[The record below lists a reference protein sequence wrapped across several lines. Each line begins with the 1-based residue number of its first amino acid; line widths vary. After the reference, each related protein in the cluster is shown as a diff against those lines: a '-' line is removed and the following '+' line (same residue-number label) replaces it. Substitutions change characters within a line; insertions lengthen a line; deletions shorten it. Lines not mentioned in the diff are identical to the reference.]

1 MRILTGIQPS
11 GKLHW
16 GNYFGAMKSMFD
28 LQAKGEDMFMFIANF
43 HAMTTVRDG
52 AALRESTRE
61 VALDY
66 LACGL
71 DPAKTIVYR
80 QSDVPE
86 VQELAWYLS
95 CLTPMGLLERCHSYK
110 DKMAHGFD
118 ATHGLFA
125 YPVLMAA
132 DILIMQSDLV
142 PVGKDQKQ
150 HLEVTR
156 DLAIKFNNA
165 YGEIFKIPD
174 AYIPETVATIPGTDG
189 QKMSKSYHN
198 TIELFDV
205 SAKKKVMGIVTD
217 SKTMEEPKEPEGN
230 SIYELYKLF
239 ATPEEVAQMAAS
251 FRAGNYGYGHAKKAL
266 LAAYHRLFDPFKERR
281 EQLAKDPD
289 ALEDIL
295 QDGAKRARGRRA
307 HDGEGAQGRWP
318 LTTNHEP
325 LITSNGSSGTF
336 CRRLQGGPRDLRG
349 PP

>member
-28 LQAKGEDMFMFIANF
+28 LQEKGENFMFIANF

-52 AALRESTRE
+52 ATLREATRD

-71 DPAKTIVYR
+71 DPEKTVMYR

-132 DILIMQSDLV
+132 DILIMNADLV

-156 DLAIKFNNA
+156 DIAQKFNNA
-165 YGEIFKIPD
+165 YGDVFKLPD

-198 TIELFDV
+198 TIELFE
-205 SAKKKVMGIVTD
+205 SAGAIKKKVMGIVTD

-239 ATPEEVAQMAAS
+239 ASKDEVAQMAAS

-266 LAAYHRLFDPFKERR
+266 LEAYHRLFDPFRARR
-281 EQLAKDPD
+281 EELAKDP
-289 ALEDIL
+289 ASLEDIL
-295 QDGAKRARGRRA
+295 QTGAKKARAA
-307 HDGEGAQGRWP
+307 A
-318 LTTNHEP
+318 EP
-325 LITSNGSSGTF
+325 IMAKVREAVGLEKRVFGVV
-336 CRRLQGGPRDLRG
+336 
-349 PP
+349 

>member
-43 HAMTTVRDG
+43 HAMTTMRDG
-52 AALRESTRE
+52 AALRDATRD

-71 DPAKTIVYR
+71 DPAKSIMYR

-95 CLTPMGLLERCHSYK
+95 CLAPMGLLERCHSYK
-110 DKMAHGFD
+110 DKVAHGLD

-132 DILIMQSDLV
+132 DILIMNADLV

-156 DLAIKFNNA
+156 DLAQKFNNA
-165 YGEIFKIPD
+165 YGEIFKLPD
-174 AYIPETVATIPGTDG
+174 AYIPDSVATIPGTDG

-198 TIELFDV
+198 TIELFEDAK
-205 SAKKKVMGIVTD
+205 SIKKKVMGIVTD
-217 SKTMEEPKEPEGN
+217 STPMESPKTPEGN
-230 SIYELYKLF
+230 SIYELYRLF
-239 ATPEEVAQMAAS
+239 ATKEEADGMADA
-251 FRAGNYGYGHAKKAL
+251 FRAGGYGYGTAKKAL
-266 LAAYHRLFDPFKERR
+266 LEAYHRLFDPFRERR
-281 EQLAKDPD
+281 EALAKDPSS
-289 ALEDIL
+289 LEDIL
-295 QDGAKRARGRRA
+295 KDGAARARKAAAPTMEKVRA
-307 HDGEGAQGRWP
+307 AVG
-318 LTTNHEP
+318 L
-325 LITSNGSSGTF
+325 
-336 CRRLQGGPRDLRG
+336 
-349 PP
+349 

>member
-28 LQAKGEDMFMFIANF
+28 LQSKGDIFMFIANF

-52 AALRESTRE
+52 KQLREATRE

-71 DPAKTIVYR
+71 DPVKSIIYR

-110 DKMAHGFD
+110 DKMAHGFE

-132 DILIMQSDLV
+132 DILIMNADLV

-156 DLAIKFNNA
+156 DLAQKFNNQ
-165 YGEIFKIPD
+165 YGEIFKLPD

-230 SIYELYKLF
+230 AIYDLYKLF
-239 ATPEEVAQMAAS
+239 ATPEEVAQMAAN
-251 FRAGNYGYGHAKKAL
+251 FRAGNYGYGSAKKEL
-266 LAAYHRLFDPFKERR
+266 LSAYHRLFDPFKEKRD
-281 EQLAKDPD
+281 QLAKDTA

-295 QDGAKRARGRRA
+295 QEGAKRARATAAPIMEKVRKAVG
-307 HDGEGAQGRWP
+307 
-318 LTTNHEP
+318 L
-325 LITSNGSSGTF
+325 
-336 CRRLQGGPRDLRG
+336 
-349 PP
+349 

>member
-16 GNYFGAMKSMFD
+16 GNYFGAMKNAFD
-28 LQAKGEDMFMFIANF
+28 LQSKGEAFLFIANF
-43 HAMTTVRDG
+43 HAMTSVRDG
-52 AALRESTRE
+52 ATLRAATRD
-61 VALDY
+61 VALDW

-71 DPAKTIVYR
+71 DPVKTVFYR

-86 VQELAWYLS
+86 VQELVWYLS

-110 DKMAHGFD
+110 DKLAHGLD

-156 DLAIKFNNA
+156 DIAIKFNNA

-174 AYIPETVATIPGTDG
+174 GYIPDTIATIPGTDG

-198 TIELFDV
+198 TIELFDP

-239 ATPEEVAQMAAS
+239 ATPDEVAEMAAN

-266 LAAYHRLFDPFKERR
+266 LEAYHRLFDPFKARR
-281 EQLAKDPD
+281 EELAKDPA

-295 QDGAKRARGRRA
+295 QDGAKRARAAAAPTMEKVRKAVG
-307 HDGEGAQGRWP
+307 
-318 LTTNHEP
+318 L
-325 LITSNGSSGTF
+325 
-336 CRRLQGGPRDLRG
+336 
-349 PP
+349 

>member
-16 GNYFGAMKSMFD
+16 GNYFGAMKNMFD
-28 LQAKGEDMFMFIANF
+28 LQEKGESFMFIANF

-52 AALRESTRE
+52 AALREQTRD

-71 DPAKTIVYR
+71 DPEKTVMYR

-110 DKMAHGFD
+110 DKLAHGLD

-165 YGEIFKIPD
+165 FGEIFKIPD
-174 AYIPETVATIPGTDG
+174 AYIPDTVATIPGTDG

-198 TIELFDV
+198 TIELFEP
-205 SAKKKVMGIVTD
+205 SGSIKKKVMGIVTD
-217 SKTMEEPKEPEGN
+217 STPMEQPKEPEGN

-239 ATPEEVAQMAAS
+239 ATKEEVEEMARN
-251 FRAGNYGYGHAKKAL
+251 FRAGGYGYGHAKKAL
-266 LAAYHRLFDPFKERR
+266 LEAYHRLFDPFRAKR
-281 EQLAKDPD
+281 EELAKDPA

-295 QDGAKRARGRRA
+295 QAGARRARA
-307 HDGEGAQGRWP
+307 AAA
-318 LTTNHEP
+318 LTMDKVRTAVG
-325 LITSNGSSGTF
+325 L
-336 CRRLQGGPRDLRG
+336 
-349 PP
+349 

>member
-28 LQAKGEDMFMFIANF
+28 LQEKGENFMFIADF

-52 AALRESTRE
+52 ARLREATRD

-66 LACGL
+66 LSCGL
-71 DPAKTIVYR
+71 DVEKTVIYR

-110 DKMAHGFD
+110 DKLAHGLD

-132 DILIMQSDLV
+132 DILIMNADLV

-156 DLAIKFNNA
+156 DLAQKYNNA
-165 YGEIFKIPD
+165 YGETFKLPD

-198 TIELFDV
+198 TIELFEAPG
-205 SAKKKVMGIVTD
+205 SIKKKVMAIVTD

-239 ATPEEVAQMAAS
+239 ATPAEIEEMANS

-266 LAAYHRLFDPFKERR
+266 LAAYHRLFDPMR
-281 EQLAKDPD
+281 EKREALSQDVD
-289 ALEDIL
+289 TLEDIL
-295 QDGAKRARGRRA
+295 REGAKKARQAAAATMDKVRASVGV
-307 HDGEGAQGRWP
+307 
-318 LTTNHEP
+318 
-325 LITSNGSSGTF
+325 
-336 CRRLQGGPRDLRG
+336 
-349 PP
+349 

>member
-52 AALRESTRE
+52 GALRAATRE
-61 VALDY
+61 LALDY

-71 DPAKTIVYR
+71 DPEKTVVYR

-110 DKMAHGFD
+110 DKMAHGFE

-132 DILIMQSDLV
+132 DILIMNADLV

-156 DLAIKFNNA
+156 DLAQKFNNA
-165 YGEIFKIPD
+165 YGETFKLPD
-174 AYIPETVATIPGTDG
+174 AYIPDSVATIPGTDG

-205 SAKKKVMGIVTD
+205 SVKKKVMGIVTD
-217 SKTMEEPKEPEGN
+217 SQPMEAKKEPEGN

-239 ATPEEVAQMAAS
+239 ATPDEVAAMAEA
-251 FRAGNYGYGHAKKAL
+251 FRAGGYGYGNAKKAL
-266 LAAYHRLFDPFKERR
+266 LEAYHRLFDPFKERR
-281 EQLAKDPD
+281 EELAKDPD
-289 ALEDIL
+289 SLEDIL
-295 QDGAKRARGRRA
+295 RAGAAKARAAAAPVMEKVRKSVGIA
-307 HDGEGAQGRWP
+307 P
-318 LTTNHEP
+318 
-325 LITSNGSSGTF
+325 
-336 CRRLQGGPRDLRG
+336 
-349 PP
+349 

>member
-52 AALRESTRE
+52 VALRSSTRE
-61 VALDY
+61 LALDY

-71 DPAKTIVYR
+71 DPEKTVVYR

-110 DKMAHGFD
+110 DKMAHGFE

-132 DILIMQSDLV
+132 DILIMNADLV

-156 DLAIKFNNA
+156 DLAQKFNNA
-165 YGEIFKIPD
+165 YGETFKLPD
-174 AYIPETVATIPGTDG
+174 AYIPDSVATIPGTDG

-205 SAKKKVMGIVTD
+205 SVKKKVMGIVTD
-217 SKTMEEPKEPEGN
+217 SQPMEAKKEPEGN

-239 ATPEEVAQMAAS
+239 ATPDEVAAMAEA
-251 FRAGNYGYGHAKKAL
+251 FRAGGYGYGNAKKAL
-266 LAAYHRLFDPFKERR
+266 LEAYHRLFDPFKERR
-281 EQLAKDPD
+281 EELAKDPD
-289 ALEDIL
+289 SLEDIL
-295 QDGAKRARGRRA
+295 RAGAAKARAAAAPVMEKVRRSVGIA
-307 HDGEGAQGRWP
+307 P
-318 LTTNHEP
+318 
-325 LITSNGSSGTF
+325 
-336 CRRLQGGPRDLRG
+336 
-349 PP
+349 

>member
-1 MRILTGIQPS
+1 T
-11 GKLHW
+11 
-16 GNYFGAMKSMFD
+16 
-28 LQAKGEDMFMFIANF
+28 
-43 HAMTTVRDG
+43 RD
-52 AALRESTRE
+52 

-71 DPAKTIVYR
+71 DPAKTVVYR

-110 DKMAHGFD
+110 DKMAHGFE

-132 DILIMQSDLV
+132 DILIMNADLV

-156 DLAIKFNNA
+156 DLAQKFNNA
-165 YGEIFKIPD
+165 YGEIFKLPD

-198 TIELFDV
+198 TIELFDP
-205 SAKKKVMGIVTD
+205 SAKKKIMAIVTD

-230 SIYELYKLF
+230 SIYEMYKLF
-239 ATPEEVAQMAAS
+239 ATPEEVAQMAAN
-251 FRAGNYGYGHAKKAL
+251 FRAGNYGYGHAKKEL
-266 LAAYHRLFDPFKERR
+266 LAAYKRLFDPFKARR
-281 EQLAKDPD
+281 EELVKDPD

-295 QDGAKRARGRRA
+295 KAGAARAREQAAKTMDKVRA
-307 HDGEGAQGRWP
+307 AVG
-318 LTTNHEP
+318 L
-325 LITSNGSSGTF
+325 
-336 CRRLQGGPRDLRG
+336 
-349 PP
+349 

>member
-1 MRILTGIQPS
+1 MRVLTGIQPS

-28 LQAKGEDMFMFIANF
+28 LQEKGENFMFIANF

-52 AALRESTRE
+52 AALRDATRD

-71 DPAKTIVYR
+71 DPVKSIVYR

-110 DKMAHGFD
+110 DKMAHGFE

-132 DILIMQSDLV
+132 DILIMNSDLV

-156 DLAIKFNNA
+156 DLAQKFNNA
-165 YGEIFKIPD
+165 YGEIFKLPDPYIPD
-174 AYIPETVATIPGTDG
+174 TVATIPGTDG

-198 TIELFDV
+198 TIELFDPSV
-205 SAKKKVMGIVTD
+205 KKKVMAIVTD

-239 ATPEEVAQMAAS
+239 ATPEEVAAMAAS

-266 LAAYHRLFDPFKERR
+266 LEAYHRLFDPFRERR

-295 QDGAKRARGRRA
+295 RDGAKRASAVAAVQMEKVRKAVG
-307 HDGEGAQGRWP
+307 
-318 LTTNHEP
+318 L
-325 LITSNGSSGTF
+325 
-336 CRRLQGGPRDLRG
+336 
-349 PP
+349 

>member
-28 LQAKGEDMFMFIANF
+28 LQEKGEEMFMFIANF
-43 HAMTTVRDG
+43 HAMTSVRDG
-52 AALRESTRE
+52 AVLRQATRD

-71 DPAKTIVYR
+71 DPAKTLMYR

-110 DKMAHGFD
+110 DKLAHGLD

-132 DILIMQSDLV
+132 DILIMNADLV

-156 DLAIKFNNA
+156 DIAQKFNNA
-165 YGEIFKIPD
+165 YGEIFKLPD
-174 AYIPETVATIPGTDG
+174 AYIPGAVATIPGTDG

-198 TIELFDV
+198 TIELFEDAK
-205 SAKKKVMGIVTD
+205 SIKKKVMGIVTD
-217 SKTMEEPKEPEGN
+217 SAPMEAPKDPEGN
-230 SIYELYKLF
+230 SIYSLYKLF
-239 ATPEEVAQMAAS
+239 ATPEETAAMAAS
-251 FRAGNYGYGHAKKAL
+251 FRAGGYGYGAAKKAL
-266 LAAYHRLFDPFKERR
+266 LEAYHRLFDPFR
-281 EQLAKDPD
+281 EKREALAKDVS

-295 QDGAKRARGRRA
+295 ADGARRARAAAAPVMEKVRSAVG
-307 HDGEGAQGRWP
+307 
-318 LTTNHEP
+318 L
-325 LITSNGSSGTF
+325 
-336 CRRLQGGPRDLRG
+336 
-349 PP
+349 

>member
-16 GNYFGAMKSMFD
+16 GNYFGAMKNAFD
-28 LQAKGEDMFMFIANF
+28 LQSKGEAFLFIANF
-43 HAMTTVRDG
+43 HAMTSVRDG
-52 AALRESTRE
+52 ATLRAATRD
-61 VALDY
+61 VALDW

-71 DPAKTIVYR
+71 DPVKTVFYR

-110 DKMAHGFD
+110 DKLAHGLD

-132 DILIMQSDLV
+132 DILIMQADLV

-156 DLAIKFNNA
+156 DIAIKFNNA

-174 AYIPETVATIPGTDG
+174 GYIPDTIATIPGTDG

-198 TIELFDV
+198 TIELFDP

-239 ATPEEVAQMAAS
+239 ATPDEVAEMAAK

-266 LAAYHRLFDPFKERR
+266 LEAYHRLFDPFKARR
-281 EQLAKDPD
+281 EELAKDPA

-295 QDGAKRARGRRA
+295 QDGAKRARAAAAPTMEKVRKAVG
-307 HDGEGAQGRWP
+307 
-318 LTTNHEP
+318 L
-325 LITSNGSSGTF
+325 
-336 CRRLQGGPRDLRG
+336 
-349 PP
+349 

>member
-28 LQAKGEDMFMFIANF
+28 LQAKGEEMFMFIANF

-52 AALRESTRE
+52 TALRDATRE
-61 VALDY
+61 LALDY

-71 DPAKTIVYR
+71 DPAKSVMYR

-95 CLTPMGLLERCHSYK
+95 CLAPMGLLERCHSYK
-110 DKMAHGFD
+110 DKMAHGFE

-132 DILIMQSDLV
+132 DILIMNSDLV

-156 DLAIKFNNA
+156 DLAQKFNNA
-165 YGEIFKIPD
+165 YGAIFKLPD

-198 TIELFDV
+198 TIEIFDPSV
-205 SAKKKVMGIVTD
+205 KKKVMGIVTD
-217 SKTMEEPKEPEGN
+217 SQPMEAKKEPEGN

-239 ATPEEVAQMAAS
+239 ATPDEIAAMADA
-251 FRAGNYGYGHAKKAL
+251 FRAGGYGYGAAKKEL
-266 LAAYHRLFDPFKERR
+266 LSAYHRLFDPFRERR
-281 EQLAKDPD
+281 DALAKDPS

-295 QDGAKRARGRRA
+295 VDGAKRARAAAAPVMEKVRA
-307 HDGEGAQGRWP
+307 AVG
-318 LTTNHEP
+318 
-325 LITSNGSSGTF
+325 I
-336 CRRLQGGPRDLRG
+336 
-349 PP
+349 

>member
-1 MRILTGIQPS
+1 
-11 GKLHW
+11 
-16 GNYFGAMKSMFD
+16 MKSMFD
-28 LQAKGEDMFMFIANF
+28 LQAKGEEIFMFIANY

-52 AALRESTRE
+52 ATLREMTRD

-71 DPAKTIVYR
+71 DPEKSIVYR
-80 QSDVPE
+80 QSDVKE
-86 VQELAWYLS
+86 VQELAWFLS

-165 YGEIFKIPD
+165 FGEIFKIPD
-174 AYIPETVATIPGTDG
+174 AYIPDSVATIPGTDG

-198 TIELFDV
+198 TIELFDP

-239 ATPEEVAQMAAS
+239 ATEDEVAQMAAS

-266 LAAYHRLFDPFKERR
+266 LEAYHRLFDPFKARR
-281 EQLAKDPD
+281 EELAKDPA

-295 QDGAKRARGRRA
+295 QEGAKRARAAAAPTMEKVRQAVG
-307 HDGEGAQGRWP
+307 
-318 LTTNHEP
+318 L
-325 LITSNGSSGTF
+325 
-336 CRRLQGGPRDLRG
+336 
-349 PP
+349 

>member
-28 LQAKGEDMFMFIANF
+28 LQAKGENFMFIANF

-52 AALRESTRE
+52 ATLREATKE

-71 DPAKTIVYR
+71 DPAKTVMYR

-110 DKMAHGFD
+110 DKMAHGFE

-132 DILIMQSDLV
+132 DILIMNSDLV

-156 DLAIKFNNA
+156 DLAQKFNNA
-165 YGEIFKIPD
+165 YGEIFTLPD

-198 TIELFDV
+198 TIELFDPSV
-205 SAKKKVMGIVTD
+205 KKKVMGIVTD
-217 SKTMEEPKEPEGN
+217 SQPMEAKKEPDGN

-239 ATPEEVAQMAAS
+239 ATPDEVAEMAAA
-251 FRAGNYGYGHAKKAL
+251 FRAGGYGYGTAKKAL
-266 LAAYHRLFDPFKERR
+266 LAAYHRLFDPFKARR
-281 EQLAKDPD
+281 DELAKDP
-289 ALEDIL
+289 AMLEDIL
-295 QDGAKRARGRRA
+295 RDGARRARERA
-307 HDGEGAQGRWP
+307 AIQMDKVRKAVG
-318 LTTNHEP
+318 L
-325 LITSNGSSGTF
+325 
-336 CRRLQGGPRDLRG
+336 
-349 PP
+349 

>member
-28 LQAKGEDMFMFIANF
+28 LSEKGEIFMFIANY

-52 AALRESTRE
+52 AALRDATRE

-71 DPAKTIVYR
+71 DPEKAVIYR

-110 DKMAHGFD
+110 DKIAHGLE

-125 YPVLMAA
+125 YPALMAA
-132 DILIMQSDLV
+132 DILIMNADLV

-156 DLAIKFNNA
+156 DLAGKFNNA
-165 YGEIFKIPD
+165 YGEIFTLPEP
-174 AYIPETVATIPGTDG
+174 YIPNTVATIPGTDG

-198 TIELFDV
+198 TIGLFDPSV
-205 SAKKKVMGIVTD
+205 KKKVMGIVTD
-217 SKTMEEPKEPEGN
+217 STPMEEPKEPEGN

-239 ATPEEVAQMAAS
+239 ATPEEVQEMANA
-251 FRAGNYGYGHAKKAL
+251 FRAGGYGYGHAKKAL
-266 LAAYHRLFDPFKERR
+266 LSAYHRLFDPFKERR
-281 EQLAKDPD
+281 DSLEKDPD

-295 QDGAKRARGRRA
+295 KDGARKARLA
-307 HDGEGAQGRWP
+307 
-318 LTTNHEP
+318 
-325 LITSNGSSGTF
+325 SGPIMEKV
-336 CRRLQGGPRDLRG
+336 RSAVGL
-349 PP
+349 

>member
-1 MRILTGIQPS
+1 
-11 GKLHW
+11 
-16 GNYFGAMKSMFD
+16 MFD
-28 LQAKGEDMFMFIANF
+28 LQAKGDIFMFIANF

-52 AALRESTRE
+52 SQLREATRE

-71 DPAKTIVYR
+71 NPEKSIVYR

-110 DKMAHGFD
+110 DKMAHGFE

-132 DILIMQSDLV
+132 DILIMNADLV

-156 DLAIKFNNA
+156 DLAQKFNNQ
-165 YGEIFKIPD
+165 YGEIFKLPD

-217 SKTMEEPKEPEGN
+217 SRTMEEPKEPEGN

-239 ATPEEVAQMAAS
+239 ATPEEVAEMAAA
-251 FRAGNYGYGHAKKAL
+251 FRAGNYGYGSAKKEL
-266 LAAYHRLFDPFKERR
+266 LRAYHRLFDPFKARR
-281 EQLAKDPD
+281 DELQKDTA

-295 QDGAKRARGRRA
+295 QDGAKRARAVAAPVMEKVRKVVG
-307 HDGEGAQGRWP
+307 
-318 LTTNHEP
+318 L
-325 LITSNGSSGTF
+325 
-336 CRRLQGGPRDLRG
+336 
-349 PP
+349 

>member
-28 LQAKGEDMFMFIANF
+28 LQGKGDVFMFIANF

-52 AALRESTRE
+52 AALRAATRE

-71 DPAKTIVYR
+71 DPAKSVIYR

-110 DKMAHGFD
+110 DKMAHGFE

-132 DILIMQSDLV
+132 DILVMNADLV

-156 DLAIKFNNA
+156 DLAQKFNNA
-165 YGEIFKIPD
+165 YGETFSLPD
-174 AYIPETVATIPGTDG
+174 AYIPETVATIPGTAG

-198 TIELFDV
+198 TIELFDP
-205 SAKKKVMGIVTD
+205 SLKKKVMGIVTD
-217 SKTMEEPKEPEGN
+217 SKTVEEPKEPEGN
-230 SIYELYKLF
+230 SVYEMYKLF
-239 ATPEEVAQMAAS
+239 ASSEEAAEMAAK
-251 FRAGNYGYGHAKKAL
+251 FRAGGYGYGAAKKEL
-266 LAAYHRLFDPFKERR
+266 LAACRRLFDPFRARR
-281 EQLAKDPD
+281 DELAKDP
-289 ALEDIL
+289 ASLEDIL
-295 QDGAKRARGRRA
+295 REGAKRARAAAAVQMDKVRRA
-307 HDGEGAQGRWP
+307 VG
-318 LTTNHEP
+318 L
-325 LITSNGSSGTF
+325 
-336 CRRLQGGPRDLRG
+336 
-349 PP
+349 

>member
-28 LQAKGEDMFMFIANF
+28 LQEKGGNFMFIANY

-52 AALRESTRE
+52 ETLRTATRE

-71 DPAKTIVYR
+71 DPEKSVVYR

-110 DKMAHGFD
+110 DKMAHGFE

-132 DILIMQSDLV
+132 DILVMNADLV
-142 PVGKDQKQ
+142 PVGRDQKQ

-156 DLAIKFNNA
+156 DLAQKFNNQ
-165 YGEIFKIPD
+165 YGEIFTIPD
-174 AYIPETVATIPGTDG
+174 AYIPDTVATVPGTDG

-198 TIELFDV
+198 TIELFDPA
-205 SAKKKVMGIVTD
+205 AKKKIMGIVTD
-217 SKTMEEPKEPEGN
+217 SKSMEEPKEPEGN
-230 SIYELYKLF
+230 SVYELYKLF
-239 ATPEEVAQMAAS
+239 ATPEEVQTMAAN
-251 FRAGNYGYGHAKKAL
+251 FRAGNYGYGHAKKEL
-266 LAAYHRLFDPFKERR
+266 LAAYRRLFDPFRARR
-281 EQLAKDPD
+281 DELAKDPD

-295 QDGAKRARGRRA
+295 RAGAAKARAEAKKTMDRVRA
-307 HDGEGAQGRWP
+307 AVG
-318 LTTNHEP
+318 L
-325 LITSNGSSGTF
+325 
-336 CRRLQGGPRDLRG
+336 
-349 PP
+349 

>member
-1 MRILTGIQPS
+1 MTKRVLTGIQPS

-28 LQAKGEDMFMFIANF
+28 LQEKSENFMFIANF

-52 AALRESTRE
+52 KALREATRE

-71 DPAKTIVYR
+71 DPVKSVMYR

-110 DKMAHGFD
+110 DKMAHGFE

-132 DILIMQSDLV
+132 DILIMNADLV

-156 DLAIKFNNA
+156 DLAQKFNNA
-165 YGEIFKIPD
+165 YGEIFKMPD

-217 SKTMEEPKEPEGN
+217 SQPMEAKKEPDGN

-239 ATPEEVAQMAAS
+239 ATKEEVDQMAAN
-251 FRAGNYGYGHAKKAL
+251 FRAGGYGYGSAKKEL
-266 LAAYHRLFDPFKERR
+266 LNAYHRLFDPFKERR
-281 EQLAKDPD
+281 DQLAKDPD

-295 QDGAKRARGRRA
+295 REGARRAREAAAPQMEKVRKAVG
-307 HDGEGAQGRWP
+307 
-318 LTTNHEP
+318 L
-325 LITSNGSSGTF
+325 
-336 CRRLQGGPRDLRG
+336 
-349 PP
+349 